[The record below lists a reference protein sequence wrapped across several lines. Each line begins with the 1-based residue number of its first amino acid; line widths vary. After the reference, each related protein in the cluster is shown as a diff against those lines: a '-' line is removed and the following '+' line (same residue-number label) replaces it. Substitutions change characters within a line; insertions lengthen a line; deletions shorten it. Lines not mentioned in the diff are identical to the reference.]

1 MLDVKDDNFVAVLPN
16 SAVKGHGRRRASRYL
31 NRGRATGT
39 QLLFDS

>member
-31 NRGRATGT
+31 EQGSCYRYPTII
-39 QLLFDS
+39 